1 MMEKKMMI
9 TGEVIKKPE
18 HIELGKYNVTVRTKG
33 GKELTV
39 QIDSE
44 GIDER
49 LEVGMTAAL
58 TATMVDDVIVADR
71 PLPDNFAVQLRLYDD
86 ELHLCR
92 L

>member
-1 MMEKKMMI
+1 VNRKMMI

-39 QIDSE
+39 MIDSE

-49 LEVGMTAAL
+49 LEIGMTAAFS
-58 TATMVDDVIVADR
+58 AVMVDDAVVADKVSYSR
-71 PLPDNFAVQLRLYDD
+71 KG
-86 ELHLCR
+86 
-92 L
+92 

>member
-1 MMEKKMMI
+1 MEKKMMI

-39 QIDSE
+39 MIDSE

-49 LEVGMTAAL
+49 LEIGMTVAFSAV
-58 TATMVDDVIVADR
+58 MIDDVIVATNVTYR
-71 PLPDNFAVQLRLYDD
+71 M
-86 ELHLCR
+86 
-92 L
+92 

>member
-1 MMEKKMMI
+1 MNNKMMI

-39 QIDSE
+39 MIDSE

-49 LEVGMTAAL
+49 LEVGMTVAFS
-58 TATMVDDVIVADR
+58 TVMIDDVIVATNVTYR
-71 PLPDNFAVQLRLYDD
+71 M
-86 ELHLCR
+86 
-92 L
+92 

>member
-1 MMEKKMMI
+1 MEKKMMI

-39 QIDSE
+39 MIDSD

-49 LEVGMTAAL
+49 LEIGMTVAFSAV
-58 TATMVDDVIVADR
+58 MIDDVILATNVTYR
-71 PLPDNFAVQLRLYDD
+71 M
-86 ELHLCR
+86 
-92 L
+92 

>member
-1 MMEKKMMI
+1 MDKKMMI

-39 QIDSE
+39 MIDSD

-49 LEVGMTAAL
+49 LEIGMTVAFSAVMIDDYIIAINV
-58 TATMVDDVIVADR
+58 TYEMVT
-71 PLPDNFAVQLRLYDD
+71 L
-86 ELHLCR
+86 
-92 L
+92 

>member
-1 MMEKKMMI
+1 MNGKMMI

-39 QIDSE
+39 LIDSE

-49 LEVGMTAAL
+49 LEVGMTTAF
-58 TATMVDDVIVADR
+58 TATMVDEVIVADKVSYSR
-71 PLPDNFAVQLRLYDD
+71 R
-86 ELHLCR
+86 R
-92 L
+92 

>member
-1 MMEKKMMI
+1 MNRKMMI

-49 LEVGMTAAL
+49 LEVGMTAAFS
-58 TATMVDDVIVADR
+58 TVMVDEVILADR
-71 PLPDNFAVQLRLYDD
+71 VSYSSRS
-86 ELHLCR
+86 
-92 L
+92 

>member
-1 MMEKKMMI
+1 MNGKMMI

-33 GKELTV
+33 GKELVV

-49 LEVGMTAAL
+49 LEVGMTAAFL
-58 TATMVDDVIVADR
+58 AVMVDEVILADR
-71 PLPDNFAVQLRLYDD
+71 VSYSR
-86 ELHLCR
+86 R
-92 L
+92 G

>member
-1 MMEKKMMI
+1 MEKKMMI

-49 LEVGMTAAL
+49 LEAAMTAAF
-58 TATMVDDVIVADR
+58 TATMVYEVIVADEVTYSR
-71 PLPDNFAVQLRLYDD
+71 RG
-86 ELHLCR
+86 
-92 L
+92 

>member
-1 MMEKKMMI
+1 MEKKMMI

-18 HIELGKYNVTVRTKG
+18 HIELGKYNVTVMTPG

-49 LEVGMTAAL
+49 LEIGMTVAFSAV
-58 TATMVDDVIVADR
+58 MVDEVIVADK
-71 PLPDNFAVQLRLYDD
+71 VSYSLRG
-86 ELHLCR
+86 
-92 L
+92 